1 MAYQDDIHLFAER
14 GEEGRGGEGGRGH
27 SFRIYRWV
35 EDCFVRD
42 VIINRAGREWKPSM
56 NLL

>member
-1 MAYQDDIHLFAER
+1 MAYQDDIHFFAGR
-14 GEEGRGGEGGRGH
+14 GEEGRGGGGRGH

-35 EDCFVRD
+35 EDCFVRG

-56 NLL
+56 NPL

>member
-14 GEEGRGGEGGRGH
+14 GEEGRGGGRGH

-35 EDCFVRD
+35 EDFFVRD